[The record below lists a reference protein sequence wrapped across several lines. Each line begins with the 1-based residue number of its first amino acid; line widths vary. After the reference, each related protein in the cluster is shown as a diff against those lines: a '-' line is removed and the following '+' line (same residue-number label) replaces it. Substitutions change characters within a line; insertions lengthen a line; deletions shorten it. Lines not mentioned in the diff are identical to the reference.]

1 MSNKKRS
8 KKKQRVQIPKSL
20 ESLATQ
26 KEFEVIVLATMSAG
40 KSTLINA
47 LIGTELLPS
56 SNQACTARIFKIE
69 NHDGMQGFQAGVTSK
84 ATSQPSHWIN
94 ASPETLQQLNDSD
107 EEGVIIIHGDMKSIS
122 NQGLR
127 LSIFDTPGP
136 NNSQDKRHSQMTNDI
151 LNDGN
156 FGLVLYVL
164 NATQIGVE
172 DDALLLQDLFFL
184 NKNKLDDKE
193 IVFVLNKADKLDE
206 EQNEDLGNIVKEVE
220 TYLERHGFKAPI
232 VIPLSSIAALLAR
245 KVQHHEP
252 LTRKEKRNYHGLL
265 EYVKEENKPL
275 YTYAKLPEVIKNKL
289 RESSEELTDTN
300 LLVMY
305 SGVTA
310 IEYLIHEKL
319 VSSKEKISFLN
330 IDVTRKDSLIKRPEL
345 KIVYNPFSVKT
356 SFLLDGKQGYLS
368 ELEKK
373 AKGKRIQQWIH
384 DIFTPDLF
392 DKTINGNELD
402 FVFEGSDVEVEDVRE
417 AVNAFNREYGGRYKL
432 YADYITHPL
441 QTVQKIRLLCHL
453 FAELQSGPFDTF
465 RSPEMHQAF
474 EKALSSEFEI
484 TVLATMSAGKSTVI
498 NAMVGKELLPSKNQ
512 ACTATIARVI
522 NDDAMTEF
530 EVRRL
535 GENDVILDDWQ
546 IVTDEEQFELI
557 TQWNEDKDTSTIELK
572 GNIPA
577 INARDGIKMVLVET
591 PGPNNSNDASH
602 RVAMERAIKSNQQSM
617 VLYVLNRWQLG
628 ISDDQSLLYSIK
640 MAMSKGGRE
649 AHDRFVFIINKIDIL
664 NPSYNESVASVLSN
678 VKQYLEDNGLI
689 NPVVIPVSAELTKLI
704 RIKRF
709 RGEDALTRKQK
720 RDLNILIEQFVE
732 EDDMNLLEH
741 SRHDLPV
748 SVYQKLKQQV
758 DEARHQHDDET
769 LAELLSGIPII
780 EALLDDYLI
789 KHAVPSRIKD
799 AVQLFETVA
808 HEQDIKQKLD
818 AVLSMSK

>member
-1 MSNKKRS
+1 
-8 KKKQRVQIPKSL
+8 
-20 ESLATQ
+20 
-26 KEFEVIVLATMSAG
+26 
-40 KSTLINA
+40 
-47 LIGTELLPS
+47 
-56 SNQACTARIFKIE
+56 
-69 NHDGMQGFQAGVTSK
+69 
-84 ATSQPSHWIN
+84 
-94 ASPETLQQLNDSD
+94 
-107 EEGVIIIHGDMKSIS
+107 MK
-122 NQGLR
+122 N
-127 LSIFDTPGP
+127 
-136 NNSQDKRHSQMTNDI
+136 
-151 LNDGN
+151 
-156 FGLVLYVL
+156 
-164 NATQIGVE
+164 
-172 DDALLLQDLFFL
+172 
-184 NKNKLDDKE
+184 
-193 IVFVLNKADKLDE
+193 
-206 EQNEDLGNIVKEVE
+206 
-220 TYLERHGFKAPI
+220 
-232 VIPLSSIAALLAR
+232 
-245 KVQHHEP
+245 
-252 LTRKEKRNYHGLL
+252 
-265 EYVKEENKPL
+265 
-275 YTYAKLPEVIKNKL
+275 
-289 RESSEELTDTN
+289 
-300 LLVMY
+300 
-305 SGVTA
+305 
-310 IEYLIHEKL
+310 
-319 VSSKEKISFLN
+319 
-330 IDVTRKDSLIKRPEL
+330 PEL

-384 DIFTPDLF
+384 DIFIPDLF
-392 DKTINGNELD
+392 EKTINGNELN
-402 FVFEGSDVEVEDVRE
+402 FVFDGSDVEVEDVRD

-432 YADYITHPL
+432 HADYVVHPL
-441 QTVQKIRLLCHL
+441 HPDNKIQQLRKL
-453 FAELQSGPFDTF
+453 FTDAQSGPFDEF
-465 RSPEMHQAF
+465 RTPEMHQAF

-484 TVLATMSAGKSTVI
+484 TVLGTMSAGKSTVI

-577 INARDGIKMVLVET
+577 INARDGIKMVLVDT
-591 PGPNNSNDASH
+591 PGPNNSNDNSH

-617 VLYVLNRWQLG
+617 VLYVLNATQLG
-628 ISDDQSLLYSIK
+628 VNDDQSLLYSIK

-649 AHDRFVFIINKIDIL
+649 AHDRFVFIINKIDAYE
-664 NPSYNESVASVLSN
+664 PVASVLSN
-678 VKQYLEDNGLI
+678 VKRYLEDNGLI

-720 RDLNILIEQFVE
+720 RDLNNLIEQFVE

-741 SRHDLPV
+741 SRHGLPM

-758 DEARHQHDDET
+758 DEARHQNDDET

-808 HEQDIKQKLD
+808 HEQDIKQKLN
-818 AVLSMSK
+818 AILSMSEKDLSEAAKKLEDFNKNKSRIQQAKDFETRVENLKYIESKNVEVQKRKIDRKVTALFDDLSRDFTKTLEPSHADSIMSEADRRAKSLFAEIQVLLEEALANDFNTQVSSLKSDYEQYVSQLLGHFPDSQNMGALKALQTASLEMPDINVLVKKATVKEAKSVFAGTERYGFLWLKKRNLYKTIHEEKIEMKKVGDEFEIALQNSQMQLISTFDKAVESNFTSAKNALLKHMENLDKQLTEMTKQIQIAVSDKNKKQVLLDRHKKSAAWFKKFESECNAILNIKGE